1 MEKQMMNK
9 ADLYAL
15 DIRGVTWTKSSFSE
29 NETDMC
35 VDVTFLGDG
44 AVALR
49 DSTAPGRGD
58 LRFTNG
64 EWAAFTAGVRNGEF
78 DS

>member
-1 MEKQMMNK
+1 MKDK

-15 DIRGVTWTKSSFSE
+15 DIKGVTWTKSRFSE
-29 NETDMC
+29 NERDMC
-35 VDVTFLGDG
+35 VEVAFLGDG

-49 DSTAPGRGD
+49 DSKAHDRGD
-58 LRFTNG
+58 LRFTAG
-64 EWAAFTAGVRNGEF
+64 EWDAFTAGVRAREF